1 MEYIRI
7 EKKKKRKEDDD
18 DDDAAV
24 VVVVS
29 NQPNEN
35 INAPP
40 SQDKRKPIYYRE

>member
-18 DDDAAV
+18 DDDAA